1 MIFDEQNPDSSRHS
15 EAGYQLDG
23 AGATLGGVSGH
34 LETIK
39 RVLDGDYAEAT
50 DEQRAA
56 AVKELVQVCSV
67 AASAMTIQPFP
78 LLDTALIA
86 PVQIAMV
93 QGIGKIHGHK
103 LDSKSILEMLS
114 TFGASIVAQNVIMA
128 AAKLIPFVGWIVT
141 ISMAYA
147 MTWAIGEVSDHYFRN
162 DRKVDEGELKAMFER
177 VYKAKRAEKTEQH
190 KGDAALKEKL
200 EKLKKAHT
208 DGLLTDEEFEAK
220 KTQLLASF

>member
-1 MIFDEQNPDSSRHS
+1 VIFDQQYADSRRHRR
-15 EAGYQLDG
+15 AAYQLDA
-23 AGATLGGVSGH
+23 AGATLADVSGH
-34 LETIK
+34 LDTIK
-39 RVLDGDYAEAT
+39 RVLDGDYTDAT
-50 DEQRAA
+50 AEQRAA

-86 PVQIAMV
+86 PIQIAMV

-128 AAKLIPFVGWIVT
+128 AAKLVPFVGWIVT

-162 DRKVDEGELKAMFER
+162 DRKVDEAELKAMFER
-177 VYKAKRAEKTEQH
+177 VYKAKKAEKTEQH
-190 KGDAALKEKL
+190 KGDSAMKEKL
-200 EKLKKAHT
+200 EKLKKAHA

-220 KTQLLASF
+220 KAAVLASF